1 MQLMNFLIVASVVVA
16 ILSILSLG
24 FACVFSRLWGTP
36 KRVTS
41 RKTPA
46 DYGLPFESVCFTSQG
61 AQLRGW
67 FIPSHLPAASGTII
81 VAHGWSHNAAKLL
94 PVARQLHGGGFS
106 VFLYDTR
113 GHGASDGDGF
123 ISIAKFAEDLIA
135 SLDYLE
141 GRPDV
146 DASRLAVVGHS
157 MGGAGAILA
166 TSMEPRIRALVSTS
180 AFADPVTLTARALRY
195 LRIPRWPFLW
205 LVCRCWEYWL
215 GATGEEVA
223 PQNRIA
229 DIKVPILLI
238 HGDADR
244 LIPPSDMRTLYTRAN
259 ERYAEHWFVQGRRHS
274 DLLSDPEFGSQ
285 VTAFLGRTLA
295 IPFETQADYPA
306 AQAISTQ

>member
-1 MQLMNFLIVASVVVA
+1 MQFMNLLILTGVGAA
-16 ILSILSLG
+16 ILAILSLG
-24 FACVFSRLWGTP
+24 FACVFTRLWGKP
-36 KRVTS
+36 RRLAS
-41 RKTPA
+41 GKTPA
-46 DYGLPFESVCFTSQG
+46 DYGLPFESVSFTSQG

-67 FIPSHLPAASGTII
+67 FIPSHMPSASGTII
-81 VAHGWSHNAAKLL
+81 VAHGWSHTATKLL
-94 PVARQLHGGGFS
+94 PVARQLYEGGFA

-113 GHGASDGDGF
+113 GHGASDDDGF

-141 GRPDV
+141 GRSDT
-146 DASRLAVVGHS
+146 DATRIAVVGHS

-166 TSMEPRIRALVSTS
+166 ASTEPRIRALVSTS
-180 AFADPVTLTARALRY
+180 AFADPVTMTARALRY

-259 ERYAEHWFVQGRRHS
+259 EQYAEHWFMQGRRHS
-274 DLLSDPEFGSQ
+274 DLLSDPEFGLQ

-295 IPFETQADYPA
+295 IPVELQTDYTPA
-306 AQAISTQ
+306 HAVSTQ